1 MIESSKAR
9 EYLYFKSKLEE
20 AEKLNDEK
28 EVNFL
33 LDRLDNLWNEM
44 SNEEQKQ
51 LKK

>member
-9 EYLYFKSKLEE
+9 EYLYFRTKLED
-20 AEKLNDEK
+20 AEKINDDK

-44 SNEEQKQ
+44 SNEEQQQ